1 MEFVIPL
8 SKWISTPSGI
18 PAVMHVC
25 DLIFMTSDSTELHE
39 EKRTSRLSHWSRLS
53 CCLQRESEEN
63 QNSRSCYIKSVFYLH
78 RVQSTVF
85 KETPMAECLYSS
97 GFFWG
102 LLCLFSAL
110 HKPHFWPFCFLK
122 DPDDDKHL
130 NFPRTWIAKHSH
142 KDMKV
147 CYLKHDCGRGS
158 IMWHGAAYVNIC
170 LAEGVYSPSYL
181 KKQII
186 SGWAPLPC
194 GTCSSF
200 TGIIL
205 SAGRGSGVG
214 SDKKEGEESVH
225 HVKFPLNAFNFK
237 IF

>member
-1 MEFVIPL
+1 MNFHPVRNPSRNAHLWFDFHDIWLKRAAWGKKNEQTFPL
-8 SKWISTPSGI
+8 KQAVLLFTMREWGKPKLQVMLHKKCILSPPLQWCECHMSK
-18 PAVMHVC
+18 
-25 DLIFMTSDSTELHE
+25 
-39 EKRTSRLSHWSRLS
+39 
-53 CCLQRESEEN
+53 
-63 QNSRSCYIKSVFYLH
+63 
-78 RVQSTVF
+78 
-85 KETPMAECLYSS
+85 TPMAECLYSS
-97 GFFWG
+97 VFLVVVLVF
-102 LLCLFSAL
+102 CLL

-130 NFPRTWIAKHSH
+130 NLPRTWIDKHSH

-170 LAEGVYSPSYL
+170 LAEGVYSLSYL

-200 TGIIL
+200 TEIIL

-225 HVKFPLNAFNFK
+225 HVKFPLNVFNFK